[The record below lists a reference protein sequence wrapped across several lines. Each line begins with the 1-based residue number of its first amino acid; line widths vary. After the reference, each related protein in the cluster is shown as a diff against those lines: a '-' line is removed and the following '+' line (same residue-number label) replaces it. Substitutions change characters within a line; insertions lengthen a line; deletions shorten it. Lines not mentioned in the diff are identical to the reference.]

1 MALRLRRNYD
11 SSKDGKSRKYE
22 RGKIR
27 SFSRKS
33 RNALLWR
40 LQTLDFSLLKSSLY
54 SAYFVTLTY
63 KRSWYL
69 QSRNLRIAK
78 RDLDVFFN
86 KKLRV
91 FLGSDWFS
99 FWKLEFHKSG
109 IPHFHLFLVV
119 PSLYFKSEIKAL
131 VMNSWVDVVC
141 SDAPEDV
148 KLDMLAAAT
157 RVDSTPLDS
166 KIILMIYISKEIG
179 KTFQVNVPSGEL
191 PGRFWGI
198 YNRKLYNSFV
208 TERTFEISTDEQFF
222 RIRRDMR
229 KWLKKKGYNYRFK
242 SPDGMSLYYVF
253 DVSYFER
260 LVHFYSPQ
268 D

>member
-1 MALRLRRNYD
+1 MALRLKRNYD
-11 SSKDGKSRKYE
+11 TSENKNPRKYE

-63 KRSWYL
+63 KRSWY
-69 QSRNLRIAK
+69 QETRNLKIAK
-78 RDLDVFFN
+78 RDLNRFFD
-86 KKLRV
+86 KRLRV
-91 FLGSDWFS
+91 VLGDDWFS

-119 PSLYFKSEIKAL
+119 PAFYLKSEIRAL
-131 VMNSWVDVVC
+131 VRDSWVDIVC
-141 SDAPEDV
+141 SDADDDV
-148 KLDMLAAAT
+148 RIDMLAASTQA
-157 RVDSTPLDS
+157 DPTPLDL
-166 KIILMIYISKEIG
+166 KAVLMVYISKEIG

-229 KWLKKKGYNYRFK
+229 KWLKKKGYDYRFK

-260 LVHFYSPQ
+260 LVHFYSQ